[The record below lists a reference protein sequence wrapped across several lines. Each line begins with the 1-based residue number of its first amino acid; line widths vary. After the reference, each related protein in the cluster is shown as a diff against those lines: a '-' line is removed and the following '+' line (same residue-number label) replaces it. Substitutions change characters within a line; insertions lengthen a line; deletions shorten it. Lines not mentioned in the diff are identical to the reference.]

1 MAPPSSVR
9 DVPIRGSGTVKKAS
23 APVKPVFSSSESES
37 ESESESKESTSG
49 PDSSDSE
56 SEISA
61 DENRE
66 IATKTPEKSE
76 TPNETVV
83 PEDDDREVDPA
94 SELADKVVECTLAA
108 VSTPATPLEKDSP
121 IESPLPPSRSPDAD
135 VEDSSQ

>member
-9 DVPIRGSGTVKKAS
+9 DVPVRGGGSVKKAS
-23 APVKPVFSSSESES
+23 VPVKPVFSSSESES
-37 ESESESKESTSG
+37 ESESESDESTSG

-61 DENRE
+61 DENRDV
-66 IATKTPEKSE
+66 ASKTPEKPE
-76 TPNETVV
+76 TPNETIP
-83 PEDDDREVDPA
+83 PEDDREVDPA

-108 VSTPATPLEKDSP
+108 VSTPATPLEKESP